1 MNNTQIENC
10 KKFYALA
17 QSKLAGDTSG
27 HSLDHIL
34 RVVNNA
40 VLIARSEAPC
50 DLYLIVAAALLHDV
64 IDDKLTADPQKE
76 HQFLEERLA
85 EIDPSIQASVFAIID
100 HLSFSKNL
108 SEKQVLSQEG
118 QIVQDADRLDAIGAI
133 GIARTFYY
141 GGHVGNPMYDPELP
155 PRTQMDAAAYRS
167 ERSTVI
173 NHFYE
178 KLLLLESK
186 MNTET
191 GRRLARKRTAF
202 MEQYLQEFFD
212 EWNGQA

>member
-10 KKFYALA
+10 RKFYALA

-34 RVVNNA
+34 RVVDNA
-40 VLIARSEAPC
+40 FYTEILSA
-50 DLYLIVAAALLHDV
+50 
-64 IDDKLTADPQKE
+64 
-76 HQFLEERLA
+76 LEERLA

>member
-1 MNNTQIENC
+1 MNSTQIENC
-10 KKFYALA
+10 QKFYAIA
-17 QSKLAGDTSG
+17 QSRLAGDTSG
-27 HSLDHIL
+27 HSLDHVL

-40 VLIARSEAPC
+40 VLIARDEATC

-64 IDDKLTADPQKE
+64 IDDKLTANPKRE
-76 HQFLEERLA
+76 HDRLA
-85 EIDPSIQASVFAIID
+85 EALEAIDPAVKEPVFAIID

-108 SEKQVLSQEG
+108 GRSQKLSQEG

-141 GGHVGNPMYDPELP
+141 GGHVGNAMYDPKLP
-155 PRTQMDAAAYRS
+155 PRSQMDALSYRK

-178 KLLLLESK
+178 KLLLLEKK

-191 GRRLARKRTAF
+191 GRRLARHRTAF
-202 MEQYLQEFFD
+202 MEEYLQEFFA
-212 EWNGQA
+212 EYNGQR